1 MKTILLLVL
10 ACAALATTETEYIQL
25 IHRIDATPFGRTLF
39 DTIYLQL
46 ETGDP
51 LDRLLNTLSDLE
63 DRYQQ
68 EQREDDVENREFQ
81 DSCNVDISAYDKD
94 IANTDS
100 ERISLEARLE
110 GDLYPRRAI
119 ISGLVTAKKAEVKG
133 YQKEIDELD
142 AERAA
147 QHADFEEIAADHNTA
162 IAVLTEARNIIKA
175 NVEATSSLVQKKATQ
190 QVKEVSSE
198 HISLFQKHIKE
209 SQRKLSHSKHMLRY
223 VPVMKLLSQIAS
235 KAKFDDSTI
244 QKVVDLFDRLI
255 NEVSDS
261 LSLQRFAEDKRVEAY
276 NKTRKLLVIALTV
289 AGSELANAESDF
301 ASVSDI
307 IRQVE
312 ASLENTN
319 QRLELLHERRTDR
332 WTQCEEAAKDYADA
346 RSARDSDR
354 QVVSDT
360 IGLVNKALRTL
371 REQLALRQAAGD
383 KI

>member
-1 MKTILLLVL
+1 MKPILLLVL
-10 ACAALATTETEYIQL
+10 ACTAFATTETEYIQM
-25 IHRIDATPFGRTLF
+25 IHKIDATPFGRTLF

-68 EQREDDVENREFQ
+68 EQREDDAENREFQ
-81 DSCNVDISAYDKD
+81 DACNVDISAYDKD

-119 ISGLVTAKKAEVKG
+119 ISGLITAKKAEVKG

-142 AERAA
+142 ADRAA
-147 QHADFEEIAADHNTA
+147 QHAEYEEIAADHNTA

-190 QVKEVSSE
+190 KTKEIPQE

-209 SQRKLSHSKHMLRY
+209 SQKKLSHSKHMLRY

-312 ASLENTN
+312 ASLDNTN
-319 QRLELLHERRTDR
+319 QRLDLLHERRTDR
-332 WTQCEEAAKDYADA
+332 WNQCEEAAKDYADA

>member
-1 MKTILLLVL
+1 MKAILLLVL
-10 ACAALATTETEYIQL
+10 ACTALATTETEYIQL
-25 IHRIDATPFGRTLF
+25 IHKIDATPFGRTLF

-68 EQREDDVENREFQ
+68 EQREDDAENREFQ

-119 ISGLVTAKKAEVKG
+119 ITGLVTAKKAEVKG

-147 QHADFEEIAADHNTA
+147 QHQDFEEIAADHNTA

-190 QVKEVSSE
+190 QVKEISQD

-244 QKVVDLFDRLI
+244 QKVIDLFDRLI

-319 QRLELLHERRTDR
+319 LRLELLRERRTDR
-332 WTQCEEAAKDYADA
+332 WTQCEEAARDYAEA
-346 RSARDSDR
+346 RSARDADR

-383 KI
+383 QI

>member
-1 MKTILLLVL
+1 MKSVFLLVL
-10 ACAALATTETEYIQL
+10 ACTAFATSETEYIQL

-39 DTIYLQL
+39 DTIWLQL

-68 EQREDDVENREFQ
+68 EQREDDAENREFQ
-81 DSCNVDISAYDKD
+81 DSCNVDIAAYDKD

-133 YQKEIDELD
+133 YQKEIDDLD

-175 NVEATSSLVQKKATQ
+175 NVEATSSLVQKKQTQ
-190 QVKEVSSE
+190 QAKEMPKE
-198 HISLFQKHIKE
+198 HISLLQKHIKE
-209 SQRKLSHSKHMLRY
+209 SQKKLAHTKHMLRY
-223 VPVMKLLSQIAS
+223 VPVLKLLSQITS

-276 NKTRKLLVIALTV
+276 NKTRKFLVIALTV

-319 QRLELLHERRTDR
+319 QRLELLNERRTDR

-346 RSARDSDR
+346 RSARDADR

-360 IGLVNKALRTL
+360 IGLVNKSLRTL

-383 KI
+383 NI